1 MFPNSL
7 IESQGFLLQ
16 LYLLW
21 CDQWRVVV
29 TNYCCF
35 VTDTELFSHINF
47 KCILTTRAPVGFGEG
62 WCLLR
67 ACTKKTTW
75 AWLVISQTLN
85 YKELQVKEALTSDQ
99 SYSDIC
105 FVTCSTTEKQHKN
118 TPGLQWMCDNGSL
131 ILLLLPHIYCT
142 LLPRWLLFCKNYL
155 KVLCVDWQH
164 QWNTTTL
171 RFSSFRNWKG
181 KGLTWNLAW
190 LQVWILHLHVLTA
203 EFNN

>member
-75 AWLVISQTLN
+75 A
-85 YKELQVKEALTSDQ
+85 
-99 SYSDIC
+99 
-105 FVTCSTTEKQHKN
+105 
-118 TPGLQWMCDNGSL
+118 
-131 ILLLLPHIYCT
+131 
-142 LLPRWLLFCKNYL
+142 
-155 KVLCVDWQH
+155 
-164 QWNTTTL
+164 
-171 RFSSFRNWKG
+171 
-181 KGLTWNLAW
+181 
-190 LQVWILHLHVLTA
+190 
-203 EFNN
+203 